1 MVTGGIETQP
11 VVGERKGDFVIN
23 NHPTFEFS
31 EVDLNNKKD
40 LDKNF
45 DALES
50 EVAILELQKQEEYK
64 NKVMKRKIRNF
75 ISQIIA

>member
-50 EVAILELQKQEEYK
+50 EVAILEL
-64 NKVMKRKIRNF
+64 
-75 ISQIIA
+75 